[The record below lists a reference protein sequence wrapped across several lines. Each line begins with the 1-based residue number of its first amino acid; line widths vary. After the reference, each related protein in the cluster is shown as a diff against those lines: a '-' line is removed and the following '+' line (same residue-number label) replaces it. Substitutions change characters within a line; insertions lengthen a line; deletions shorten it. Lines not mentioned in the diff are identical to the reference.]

1 MRTSVWVCVAL
12 AVALAGC
19 DKKEAPVQQEQ
30 PDQSM
35 KALTA
40 KKLAK
45 DIRESQEKI
54 DGMLS
59 QLEMATSESQ
69 RAELRQQI
77 EEERKRQLE
86 MSDRAASGR

>member
-12 AVALAGC
+12 SFVWVNC
-19 DKKEAPVQQEQ
+19 DKKEAPPQQEQ
-30 PDQSM
+30 KDLSM
-35 KALTA
+35 RALTA
-40 KKLAK
+40 KKLAQ

-54 DGMLS
+54 DAMLS

-69 RAELRQQI
+69 RSSLRQQI
-77 EEERKRQLE
+77 EEERKHQLE

>member
-1 MRTSVWVCVAL
+1 MLVA
-12 AVALAGC
+12 VVGC

-35 KALTA
+35 KALAA

-54 DGMLS
+54 DGLLS
-59 QLEMATSESQ
+59 QLEMAATESQ
-69 RAELRQQI
+69 RADLRQQI

-86 MSDRAASGR
+86 MSDRAAAGR